1 MDGYAIVRGRALFKF
16 TALEGWD
23 SGVGG
28 GWSLPVGRGL
38 GEWMPSDCGQ
48 LGRFGVGYRLAA
60 LPLCL
65 GREFYVAEG
74 AGESRRSSS
83 MLVCCRARLVRRLE
97 GWNNSTAE
105 KVARSA
111 ASRVSSFFSRH
122 RATLGELPMAAQD
135 ICERDSTWGW
145 LYPVKDNLQIYAG
158 LIANSASGWLVGE
171 VADVAKAE
179 KFEPE

>member
-1 MDGYAIVRGRALFKF
+1 MDGHAIVRGRALFKF

-48 LGRFGVGYRLAA
+48 LGRFGVGYKLAA
-60 LPLCL
+60 LSLWL
-65 GREFYVAEG
+65 GRELYVAEA
-74 AGESRRSSS
+74 AGESRRSGS
-83 MLVCCRARLVRRLE
+83 MLVCCKARLERRLE

-122 RATLGELPMAAQD
+122 RAT
-135 ICERDSTWGW
+135 
-145 LYPVKDNLQIYAG
+145 
-158 LIANSASGWLVGE
+158 
-171 VADVAKAE
+171 
-179 KFEPE
+179 